1 MRYLRRFIATLTIML
16 SVNAACAAQPATAA
30 APPNAVSV
38 GGAPELKGTTLNG
51 KGFDLASEKGKVT
64 LVAFW
69 ATWCPTCRQEIPRFR
84 KLYEELRSKG
94 FELVLVSI
102 DDEMADVEDYVRVVM
117 QTTRESQS
125 FPMIWRKQAGVTDSF
140 GKIRGTPSTYLLD
153 RNGKIAAITR
163 GALKPAD
170 YETIRTTVASR

>member
-1 MRYLRRFIATLTIML
+1 MKYLSQVIATLAIML
-16 SVNAACAAQPATAA
+16 SVNAAYAEQPVAAGT
-30 APPNAVSV
+30 PPNAAAV

-84 KLYEELRSKG
+84 KMYEELRAKG

-102 DDEMADVEDYVRVVM
+102 DDEMSDVEDYVRVVM
-117 QTTRESQS
+117 QTTRESQN
-125 FPMIWRKQAGVTDSF
+125 FPMIWRKQAGVTDNF

-153 RNGKIAAITR
+153 RNGKIVAMTR
-163 GALKPAD
+163 GALKQAD
-170 YETIRTTVASR
+170 YQAIRTLVASR